1 MTIPEL
7 VKRFE
12 QLAREMEHERAWGSI
27 EVRFQNGQAETIR
40 KDKTEKLN
48 RESTRAYETR

>member
-12 QLAREMEHERAWGSI
+12 QLAREMEQERAWGSI

-48 RESTRAYETR
+48 MGATRVYETR